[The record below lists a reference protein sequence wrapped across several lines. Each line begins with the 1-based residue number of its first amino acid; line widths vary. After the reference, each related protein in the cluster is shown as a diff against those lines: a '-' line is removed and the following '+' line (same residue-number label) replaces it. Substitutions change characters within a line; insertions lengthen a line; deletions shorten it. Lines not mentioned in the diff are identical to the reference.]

1 MKGIFKIVIILGL
14 VGVLAMIRVYEYRF
28 FYDPFM
34 YFFERAY
41 QSGETVNYNFEMFS
55 NLFLRFV
62 LNTLVSLLILWVAFR
77 SWGIIKFSALIY
89 AAFLTVLFPV
99 FMYLMENVEPGQYL
113 AAFYV
118 RRFLAHPLL
127 ILILLPAFYY
137 YRLSRNIT
145 DEERIS

>member
-1 MKGIFKIVIILGL
+1 MKGIFKIIIILGL
-14 VGVLAMIRVYEYRF
+14 VGVLAMIRIYEYRF

-41 QSGETVNYNFEMFS
+41 QSGETVNYTFEMFS

-62 LNTLVSLLILWVAFR
+62 LNTFVSLLILWVAFR

-137 YRLSRNIT
+137 YRLSRNIE
-145 DEERIS
+145 D

>member
-1 MKGIFKIVIILGL
+1 MKGIFKIIIILGL
-14 VGVLAMIRVYEYRF
+14 VGVLAMIRIYEYRF

-41 QSGETVNYNFEMFS
+41 QSGETVNYTFEMFS

-62 LNTLVSLLILWVAFR
+62 LNTFVSLLILWVAFR

>member
-14 VGVLAMIRVYEYRF
+14 VEVLAMIRLYEYRF

-41 QSGETVNYNFEMFS
+41 QSGETVNYTFEMFS

-89 AAFLTVLFPV
+89 VAFLVVLFPIFV
-99 FMYLMENVEPGQYL
+99 YLMHHVEPGQYL

-137 YRLSRNIT
+137 YRLSRNIK
-145 DEERIS
+145 DGERTS